1 MALPGLVRLLY
12 DADVFRAFMEIISL
26 LALPAEIMARPGFAE
41 RLANSVAGREAFV
54 IPGPSRADLLRS
66 LA

>member
-1 MALPGLVRLLY
+1 
-12 DADVFRAFMEIISL
+12 
-26 LALPAEIMARPGFAE
+26 MARPGFSE
-41 RLANSVAGREAFV
+41 HLAKSVAGREAFV

>member
-1 MALPGLVRLLY
+1 
-12 DADVFRAFMEIISL
+12 
-26 LALPAEIMARPGFAE
+26 MARPGFAE
-41 RLANSVAGREAFV
+41 RLAKSVAGREAFV